1 MIVHALWKGDL
12 HFGLGFLRHDLG
24 GMNIHGGLGALA
36 LYRGCCEGAVAFQ
49 KVEVVP
55 MANLQIF
62 VGEISL

>member
-1 MIVHALWKGDL
+1 
-12 HFGLGFLRHDLG
+12 
-24 GMNIHGGLGALA
+24 MNIHGGLGALA
-36 LYRGCCEGAVAFQ
+36 LYRGFCEGAVAFQ